1 MDVRG
6 RIYHYT
12 TPHSF
17 CQEEICTKFS
27 FVKIPNLCIL
37 PIAIRVQ
44 MWYTI
49 RAVRGRP
56 QEQKNFFKKVEKTS

>member
-12 TPHSF
+12 TPHNF
-17 CQEEICTKFS
+17 CQEEIYTKFS
-27 FVKIPNLCIL
+27 FVKIPNLCNL

-44 MWYTI
+44 MCYTI
-49 RAVRGRP
+49 RAVRGKTPRA
-56 QEQKNFFKKVEKTS
+56 KNFFKKVEKTS